1 MVKKDSIKYLFLFFD
16 YLSALISWSVF
27 YYFRKTQIEHIP
39 FEFSEKFYLG
49 LLIIP
54 LLWISGYWIFG
65 AYDNVYRKYR
75 MQVLAKTL
83 MSSLIGTLLVFF
95 VFILDDSITVYSDY
109 YLSFIVLFG
118 LQFVLTFTA
127 RIILTTNI
135 VKRIHQKK
143 IGFNSL
149 IIGGNKK
156 AYETYLE
163 INDGKNYGGN
173 IFLGYIRVNGKDTIL
188 KEFIPELGVVSD
200 LHRAIQDNDIE
211 EVIIAVESADHK
223 VLETLLNELEGYD
236 LIIKIIPDTYDI
248 LSNKVK
254 TNNIFGTPFME
265 LKTDIMPK
273 WQKRIKR
280 GLDVVLSIFALLL
293 LLPAFIIIPI
303 LIKSGSKGK
312 VIFKQKR
319 IGLHGNEFE
328 ILKFRTMKENSEAN
342 GPQLS
347 SENDSR
353 ITKVGKFLR
362 KTRLDEIPQFFNVLK
377 KEMSIVGP
385 RPERQFFI
393 DKIVKEAPH
402 FKHLHKVVPGITSW
416 GQVKYGYAENVEE
429 MIQRLKYDILYIK
442 NQSLALDLKILL
454 YTVIIVLKRKGK

>member
-1 MVKKDSIKYLFLFFD
+1 
-16 YLSALISWSVF
+16 
-27 YYFRKTQIEHIP
+27 
-39 FEFSEKFYLG
+39 
-49 LLIIP
+49 
-54 LLWISGYWIFG
+54 
-65 AYDNVYRKYR
+65 
-75 MQVLAKTL
+75 
-83 MSSLIGTLLVFF
+83 
-95 VFILDDSITVYSDY
+95 
-109 YLSFIVLFG
+109 LFG

-149 IIGGNKK
+149 IIGGNNK

-188 KEFIPELGVVSD
+188 KEFIPELGVISD

-280 GLDVVLSIFALLL
+280 GLDVVLSIFALIL

-347 SENDSR
+347 SEYDSR

>member
-16 YLSALISWSVF
+16 YLSALTSWSVF
-27 YYFRKTQIEHIP
+27 YYFRKTQIEHIQ

-49 LLIIP
+49 LLVIP
-54 LLWISGYWIFG
+54 LLWVSGYWIFG
-65 AYDNVYRKYR
+65 SYDNVYRKYR
-75 MQVLAKTL
+75 MQVLAKTF

-118 LQFVLTFTA
+118 LQFILTFTA

-149 IIGGNKK
+149 IIGGNNK

-188 KEFIPELGVVSD
+188 KEYIPELGVVSD

-280 GLDVVLSIFALLL
+280 GLDVTFSLIAIALLS
-293 LLPAFIIIPI
+293 PAYIIIPI

-328 ILKFRTMKENSEAN
+328 ILKFRTMKENSEKN

-347 SENDSR
+347 SENDKR

-385 RPERQFFI
+385 RPERQYFI
-393 DKIVKEAPH
+393 DKIVQEAPH
-402 FKHLHKVVPGITSW
+402 FKHIHKVVPGITSW

-429 MIQRLKYDILYIK
+429 MVQRLKYDILYIK

-454 YTVIIVLKRKGK
+454 YTVIIVLQRKGK

>member
-280 GLDVVLSIFALLL
+280 GLDVVLSIFALIL

>member
-118 LQFVLTFTA
+118 LQFVLTFAA

-149 IIGGNKK
+149 IIGGNNK

>member
-54 LLWISGYWIFG
+54 LLWINGYWIFG

-109 YLSFIVLFG
+109 YLSFVVLFG

-149 IIGGNKK
+149 IIGGNNK
-156 AYETYLE
+156 AHETYLE

-188 KEFIPELGVVSD
+188 KEFIPELGVISD

-347 SENDSR
+347 SEYDSR

>member
-54 LLWISGYWIFG
+54 LLWINGYWIFG

-109 YLSFIVLFG
+109 YLSFVVLFG

-149 IIGGNKK
+149 IIGGNNK
-156 AYETYLE
+156 AHETYLE

-188 KEFIPELGVVSD
+188 KEFIPELGVISD

-347 SENDSR
+347 SEYDSR

-362 KTRLDEIPQFFNVLK
+362 KTRLDEIPQFLNVLK

>member
-16 YLSALISWSVF
+16 YLSALTSWSVF
-27 YYFRKTQIEHIP
+27 FYFRKTQIEHIQ

-49 LLIIP
+49 LLVIP
-54 LLWISGYWIFG
+54 LLWVSGYWIFG
-65 AYDNVYRKYR
+65 SYDNVYRKYR
-75 MQVLAKTL
+75 MQVLAKTF

-118 LQFVLTFTA
+118 LQFILTFTA

-149 IIGGNKK
+149 IIGGNNK

-188 KEFIPELGVVSD
+188 KEYIPELGVVSD

-280 GLDVVLSIFALLL
+280 GLDVTFSLIAIALLS
-293 LLPAFIIIPI
+293 PAYIIIPI

-328 ILKFRTMKENSEAN
+328 ILKFRTMKENSEKN

-347 SENDSR
+347 SENDKR

-385 RPERQFFI
+385 RPERQYFI
-393 DKIVKEAPH
+393 DKIVQEAPH
-402 FKHLHKVVPGITSW
+402 FKHIHKVVPGITSW

-429 MIQRLKYDILYIK
+429 MVQRLKYDILYIK

-454 YTVIIVLKRKGK
+454 YTVIIVLQRKGK

>member
-54 LLWISGYWIFG
+54 LLWINGYWIFG

-149 IIGGNKK
+149 IIGGNNK

-188 KEFIPELGVVSD
+188 KEFIPELGVISD

-347 SENDSR
+347 SEYDSR

>member
-16 YLSALISWSVF
+16 YLSALTSWSVF
-27 YYFRKTQIEHIP
+27 YYFRKTQIEHIQ
-39 FEFSEKFYLG
+39 FEYSEKFYLG
-49 LLIIP
+49 LLVIP
-54 LLWISGYWIFG
+54 LLWVSGYWIFG
-65 AYDNVYRKYR
+65 SYDNVYRKYR
-75 MQVLAKTL
+75 MQVLAKTF

-118 LQFVLTFTA
+118 LQFILTFTA

-149 IIGGNKK
+149 IIGGNNK

-188 KEFIPELGVVSD
+188 KEYIPELGVVSD

-280 GLDVVLSIFALLL
+280 GLDVTFSLIAIALLS
-293 LLPAFIIIPI
+293 PAYIIIPI

-319 IGLHGNEFE
+319 IGLHGNEFQ
-328 ILKFRTMKENSEAN
+328 ILKFRTMKENSEKN

-347 SENDSR
+347 SENDKR

-385 RPERQFFI
+385 RPERQYFI
-393 DKIVKEAPH
+393 DKIVQEAPH
-402 FKHLHKVVPGITSW
+402 FKHIHKVVPGITSW

-429 MIQRLKYDILYIK
+429 MVQRLKYDILYIK

-454 YTVIIVLKRKGK
+454 YTVIIVLQRKGK

>member
-54 LLWISGYWIFG
+54 LLWINGYWIFG

-149 IIGGNKK
+149 IIGGNNK

-188 KEFIPELGVVSD
+188 KEFIPELGVISD

-223 VLETLLNELEGYD
+223 VLETLLNELEGYN

-280 GLDVVLSIFALLL
+280 GLDVVLSIFALIL

-328 ILKFRTMKENSEAN
+328 ILKFRTMKENSEEN

-347 SENDSR
+347 SEYDSR

>member
-27 YYFRKTQIEHIP
+27 FYFRKTEIENIP
-39 FEFSEKFYLG
+39 FEFSERFYLG

-54 LLWISGYWIFG
+54 LLWIGGYWLFG

-75 MQVLAKTL
+75 MQVLSKTL
-83 MSSLIGTLLVFF
+83 MSSLIGTLLIFF
-95 VFILDDSITVYSDY
+95 LFILDDSVTVYSDY
-109 YLSFIVLFG
+109 YASFIVLFC
-118 LQFVLTFTA
+118 LQFFLTFTF

-135 VKRIHQKK
+135 VKRIHLKK
-143 IGFNSL
+143 IGFNTL
-149 IIGGNKK
+149 IIGGNEK
-156 AYETYLE
+156 AYETYQE

-173 IFLGYIRVNGKDTIL
+173 IFKGYIRVNGKDTIL
-188 KEFIPELGVVSD
+188 KDFIPELGVIED
-200 LHRAIQDNDIE
+200 IHMAIQNYNIE
-211 EVIIAVESADHK
+211 EVIIAVESTDHK
-223 VLETLLNELEGYD
+223 VLEILLNELEGYD
-236 LIIKIIPDTYDI
+236 LIIKIIPDTYDL

-280 GLDVVLSIFALLL
+280 GADIVFSILAIILLF
-293 LLPAFIIIPI
+293 PVFIVIPI
-303 LIKSGSKGK
+303 LIKRGSKGK
-312 VIFKQKR
+312 VIFKQER
-319 IGLHGNEFE
+319 IGLHGNEFM
-328 ILKFRTMKENSEAN
+328 ILKFRTMRENSEVN

-347 SENDSR
+347 SENDTR
-353 ITKVGKFLR
+353 ITKIGKFLR

-377 KEMSIVGP
+377 GEMSIVGP

-393 DKIVKEAPH
+393 NQIVKEAPY

-442 NQSLALDLKILL
+442 NQSLALDFKILL

>member
-1 MVKKDSIKYLFLFFD
+1 MAKKESIKYLFLFFD
-16 YLSALISWSVF
+16 YFSALVSWSVF
-27 YYFRKTQIEHIP
+27 YVFRKTQIEHVA
-39 FEFSEKFYLG
+39 FEYSERYFMG
-49 LLIIP
+49 LIIIP
-54 LLWISGYWIFG
+54 TLWISGYWLFG
-65 AYDNVYRKYR
+65 SYDSVYRKYR
-75 MQVLAKTL
+75 IQVLAKTL

-109 YLSFIVLFG
+109 YLSFLVLFG
-118 LQFVLTFTA
+118 LQFVLTFFF

-135 VKRIHQKK
+135 VKRIHQKE

-149 IIGGNKK
+149 IIGGNQK

-173 IFLGYIRVNGKDTIL
+173 NFLGYIRVNGKDTIL
-188 KEFIPELGVVSD
+188 KQFIPELGELDD
-200 LHRAIQDNDIE
+200 LHKAIREQEIE
-211 EVIIAVESADHK
+211 EVIIAVESTDHK
-223 VLETLLNELEGYD
+223 VLEVLLNELEGYN

-280 GLDVVLSIFALLL
+280 GLDVVLSIIAIIL
-293 LLPAFIIIPI
+293 LLPAFLVIPI
-303 LIKSGSKGK
+303 LIKMGSKGSI
-312 VIFKQKR
+312 IFTQKR
-319 IGLHGNEFE
+319 IGLHGKQFD
-328 ILKFRTMKENSEAN
+328 ILKFRTMSENSEVN

-347 SENDSR
+347 SEDDPR

-393 DKIVKEAPH
+393 DKIVQEAPH
-402 FKHLHKVVPGITSW
+402 FKHLHKVAPGITSW
-416 GQVKYGYAENVEE
+416 GQVKYGYAENVEQ
-429 MIQRLKYDILYIK
+429 MVQRLKYDILYIK

>member
-149 IIGGNKK
+149 IIGGNNK

-280 GLDVVLSIFALLL
+280 GLDVVLSIFALIL

>member
-16 YLSALISWSVF
+16 YLSALTSWSVF
-27 YYFRKTQIEHIP
+27 YYFRKTQIEHIQ

-49 LLIIP
+49 LLVIP
-54 LLWISGYWIFG
+54 LLWVSGYWIFG
-65 AYDNVYRKYR
+65 SYDNVYRKYR
-75 MQVLAKTL
+75 MQVLAKTF

-118 LQFVLTFTA
+118 LQFILTFTA

-149 IIGGNKK
+149 IIGGNNK

-188 KEFIPELGVVSD
+188 KEYIPELGVVSD
-200 LHRAIQDNDIE
+200 LHKAIQDNDIE

-280 GLDVVLSIFALLL
+280 GLDVTFSLIAIALLS
-293 LLPAFIIIPI
+293 PAYIIIPI

-312 VIFKQKR
+312 VVFKQKR

-328 ILKFRTMKENSEAN
+328 ILKFRTMKENSEKN

-347 SENDSR
+347 SENDKR

-385 RPERQFFI
+385 RPERQYFI
-393 DKIVKEAPH
+393 DKIVQEAPH
-402 FKHLHKVVPGITSW
+402 FKHIHKVVPGITSW

-429 MIQRLKYDILYIK
+429 MVQRLKYDILYIK

-454 YTVIIVLKRKGK
+454 YTVIIVLQRKGK

>member
-54 LLWISGYWIFG
+54 LLWINGYWIFG

-149 IIGGNKK
+149 IIGGNNK

-188 KEFIPELGVVSD
+188 KEFIPELGVISD

-223 VLETLLNELEGYD
+223 VLETLLNELEGYN

-280 GLDVVLSIFALLL
+280 GLDVVLSIFALIL

-347 SENDSR
+347 SEYDSR

-402 FKHLHKVVPGITSW
+402 FKHLHKVAPGITSW

>member
-16 YLSALISWSVF
+16 YLSALTSWSVF
-27 YYFRKTQIEHIP
+27 YYFRKTQIEHIQ

-49 LLIIP
+49 LLVIP
-54 LLWISGYWIFG
+54 LLWVSGYWIFG
-65 AYDNVYRKYR
+65 SYDNVYRKYR
-75 MQVLAKTL
+75 MQVLAKTF

-118 LQFVLTFTA
+118 LQFILTFTA

-149 IIGGNKK
+149 IIGGNNK

-188 KEFIPELGVVSD
+188 KEYIPELGVISD

-280 GLDVVLSIFALLL
+280 GLDVTFSLIAIALLS
-293 LLPAFIIIPI
+293 PAYIIIPI

-328 ILKFRTMKENSEAN
+328 ILKFRTMKENSEKN

-347 SENDSR
+347 SENDKR

-385 RPERQFFI
+385 RPERQYFI
-393 DKIVKEAPH
+393 DKIVQEAPH
-402 FKHLHKVVPGITSW
+402 FKHIHKVVPGITSW

-429 MIQRLKYDILYIK
+429 MVQRLKYDILYIK

-454 YTVIIVLKRKGK
+454 YTVIIVLQRKGK

>member
-54 LLWISGYWIFG
+54 LLWINGYWIFG

-149 IIGGNKK
+149 IIGGNNK

-188 KEFIPELGVVSD
+188 KEFIPELGVISD

-280 GLDVVLSIFALLL
+280 GLDVVLSIFALIL

-347 SENDSR
+347 SEYDSR

>member
-16 YLSALISWSVF
+16 YLLALTSWSVF
-27 YYFRKTQIEHIP
+27 YYFRKTQIEHIQ

-49 LLIIP
+49 LLVIP
-54 LLWISGYWIFG
+54 LLWVSGYWIFG
-65 AYDNVYRKYR
+65 SYDNVYRKYR
-75 MQVLAKTL
+75 MQVLAKTF

-118 LQFVLTFTA
+118 LQFILTFTA

-149 IIGGNKK
+149 IIGGNNK

-188 KEFIPELGVVSD
+188 KEYIPELGVVSD

-280 GLDVVLSIFALLL
+280 GLDVTFSLIAIALLS
-293 LLPAFIIIPI
+293 PAYIIIPI

-328 ILKFRTMKENSEAN
+328 ILKFRTMKENSEKN

-347 SENDSR
+347 SENDKR

-385 RPERQFFI
+385 RPERQYFI
-393 DKIVKEAPH
+393 DKIVQEAPH
-402 FKHLHKVVPGITSW
+402 FKHIHKVVPGITSW

-429 MIQRLKYDILYIK
+429 MVQRLKYDILYIK

-454 YTVIIVLKRKGK
+454 YTVIIVLQRKGK

>member
-149 IIGGNKK
+149 IIGGNNK

>member
-54 LLWISGYWIFG
+54 LLWINGYWIFG

-149 IIGGNKK
+149 IIGGNNK

-188 KEFIPELGVVSD
+188 KEFIPELGVISD

-223 VLETLLNELEGYD
+223 VLETLLNELEGYN

-280 GLDVVLSIFALLL
+280 GLDVVLSIFALIL

-347 SENDSR
+347 SEYDSR

>member
-149 IIGGNKK
+149 IIGGNNK

-280 GLDVVLSIFALLL
+280 GLDVVLSLFALLL

>member
-1 MVKKDSIKYLFLFFD
+1 MVKKASIKYLFLLFD

-27 YYFRKTQIEHIP
+27 FYFRKTEIENIP
-39 FEFSEKFYLG
+39 FEFSERFYLG

-54 LLWISGYWIFG
+54 ILWIAAYWLFG

-75 MQVLAKTL
+75 MQVLSKTL
-83 MSSLIGTLLVFF
+83 MSSLIGTLIIFF
-95 VFILDDSITVYSDY
+95 VFILDDSVTVYSDY
-109 YLSFIVLFG
+109 YISFIVLFC
-118 LQFVLTFTA
+118 LQFFLTFTF
-127 RIILTTNI
+127 RFILTTNI

-143 IGFNSL
+143 IGFNTI
-149 IIGGNKK
+149 IIGGNEK
-156 AYETYLE
+156 AHETYQE

-173 IFLGYIRVNGKDTIL
+173 IFKGYIRVNGKDTIL
-188 KEFIPELGVVSD
+188 KKHIPELGVVDD
-200 LHRAIQDNDIE
+200 LHHAIQGNDIE
-211 EVIIAVESADHK
+211 EVIIAVESTDHK
-223 VLETLLNELEGYD
+223 VLEILLNELEGYD
-236 LIIKIIPDTYDI
+236 LIIKIIPDTYDL

-280 GLDVVLSIFALLL
+280 GGDIVFSLLAIILLSPF
-293 LLPAFIIIPI
+293 FIIIPI
-303 LIKSGSKGK
+303 LIKRGSKGD
-312 VIFKQKR
+312 VIFKQIR
-319 IGLHGNEFE
+319 IGLHGNEFS
-328 ILKFRTMKENSEAN
+328 ILKFRTMKENSEEN

-347 SENDSR
+347 SENDNR
-353 ITKVGKFLR
+353 ITKIGKFLR

-377 KEMSIVGP
+377 GEMSIVGP

-393 DKIVKEAPH
+393 DKIIIEAPH
-402 FKHLHKVVPGITSW
+402 FKQLQKVTPGITSW

-429 MIQRLKYDILYIK
+429 MIQRLKYDILYLK
-442 NQSLALDLKILL
+442 NQSLALDFKILL